1 MNEQT
6 QKRIPRY
13 LLERLACPVT
23 KTDLIYQPE
32 KNRLISKTAGLVFK
46 INDGVPD
53 LRIDHASPY
62 NDEEETD

>member
-1 MNEQT
+1 M
-6 QKRIPRY
+6 
-13 LLERLACPVT
+13 ERLACPVT